1 MELTN
6 IPELNVSLGETIGS
20 GAFGLVRRGT
30 IEGTGEKIAVKL
42 ESTAQKRPLL
52 LREAEL
58 MQELQQGPGM
68 PHIYGAGTI
77 NNCHYLALQLLGKSL
92 FDRFREI
99 GRFSVPEIVKCA
111 EQILTSFQFLYKSS
125 VIHRDIKPENFL
137 FAQSEDHLYVID
149 FGLAR
154 KVVQS
159 LLFMQYQGRACQI
172 VGTLPF
178 VSVNIH
184 LGMAPAFR
192 DDLES
197 IAYMLI
203 YLLQGSLPW
212 YSPTA
217 QPFTEKQTRS
227 SKQSFA
233 PYNLCQN
240 LPVEF
245 EMMLKY
251 ARGLSVEERLDYAL
265 LIKAFNSLG
274 NRLKIELKETV
285 LGSFDGKNR
294 RRSKS
299 ERKKELGVDQFA
311 AISQASSFHI
321 SSIPGESNSP
331 PSRKKTK
338 KRTKIQPFRGFNGHK
353 AEILRKM
360 VGDEGKIEEER
371 KELLPIPKVKEC
383 SLF

>member
-6 IPELNVSLGETIGS
+6 IPEMNVTLGKCIGS
-20 GAFGLVRRGT
+20 GAFGLVRHGT

-42 ESTAQKRPLL
+42 ESTGQKRPLL

-68 PHIYGAGTI
+68 PRIYGAGTTS
-77 NNCHYLALQLLGKSL
+77 NYHYLALQLFGKSL

-99 GRFSVPEIVKCA
+99 GRFSLPEIVKCA

-137 FAQSEDHLYVID
+137 FAQSEDQLYVID

-159 LLFMQYQGRACQI
+159 LLFMQYQGRACQM

-217 QPFTEKQTRS
+217 PAFTEKQTRS
-227 SKQSFA
+227 SKQSFT

-240 LPVEF
+240 LPTEF
-245 EMMLKY
+245 EMVLKY
-251 ARGLSVEERLDYAL
+251 AKSLSMEDRLDYGL
-265 LIKAFNSLG
+265 LLKAFNSLG
-274 NRLKIELKETV
+274 KRLEMDLKEAV
-285 LGSFDGKNR
+285 LGSSNGRNR

-299 ERKKELGVDQFA
+299 ESRKGLGVDQFEA
-311 AISQASSFHI
+311 ASQASSNI
-321 SSIPGESNSP
+321 SSTPGAQGSP

-338 KRTKIQPFRGFNGHK
+338 KRTQIKPFRGFNGNK
-353 AEILRKM
+353 EEILRKM
-360 VGDEGKIEEER
+360 IGAEGEIEE
-371 KELLPIPKVKEC
+371 KLPPNPKIKEC
-383 SLF
+383 GLF

>member
-6 IPELNVSLGETIGS
+6 IPEMNVALGGAIGS
-20 GAFGLVRRGT
+20 GAFGLVRHGT

-42 ESTAQKRPLL
+42 ESAGQKRPLL

-68 PHIYGAGTI
+68 PRIYGSGTTS
-77 NNCHYLALQLLGKSL
+77 NYHYLALQLFGKSL

-137 FAQSEDHLYVID
+137 FAQSEDRLYVID

-184 LGMAPAFR
+184 LGMPPAFR

-212 YSPTA
+212 YNPTA

-227 SKQSFA
+227 SKQSFT

-251 ARGLSVEERLDYAL
+251 ARGLSVEKRLDYAL
-265 LIKAFNSLG
+265 LIKAFSSLG
-274 NRLKIELKETV
+274 SRLEVDLKETV
-285 LGSFDGKNR
+285 LGSFNGKNR

-299 ERKKELGVDQFA
+299 ERKKELGGDQFE
-311 AISQASSFHI
+311 AISQASSSNIF
-321 SSIPGESNSP
+321 SIPAEQSSP

-338 KRTKIQPFRGFNGHK
+338 KRTQIQPFRGFNGNK
-353 AEILRKM
+353 GEILRKRL
-360 VGDEGKIEEER
+360 GAEEKIEEKR
-371 KELLPIPKVKEC
+371 KELLPNPIVKEC
-383 SLF
+383 GLF